1 MNSLKCHMASSE
13 EWLLRDN
20 SINIIAHSNLAAV
33 QKKLE
38 NTKQWVELVLLLSNS
53 AGVYP
58 VTASM
63 QTRGLLWANICERQA
78 RKLSPYLFK
87 VFSGSLHSAP

>member
-58 VTASM
+58 VTFQSF
-63 QTRGLLWANICERQA
+63 QWLLAQRTLIWIDC
-78 RKLSPYLFK
+78 
-87 VFSGSLHSAP
+87 G